1 MNKDGAIKDIERR
14 LGYTLKGKQYEAV
27 RAIRSGKDTF
37 VIAGPGFGKSGIF
50 HTAGLLEESKLT
62 IVVEPTI
69 SLIVDQVRHL
79 SALEQPASI
88 ACMTL
93 HNTDEHK
100 NILQKVKNGEITF
113 LFVTPERLQQDS
125 FRKAVSKH
133 EPWLLAI
140 DECHLIMDWG
150 TSFRP
155 DYLKIG
161 GFMESLSSRPV
172 VLAMTAT
179 APQTYRGEIKSNL
192 LMEQPKEIITSID
205 KPNLSIIVED
215 ATNHKQKGR
224 KEHLIYMLKRV
235 QKNIKHHGTKQ
246 DGSLHSTIVYCL
258 TPDDVEVVA
267 NFLRPYYEDCVTVS
281 HGKLSKKAR
290 AENEMQ
296 FLTGE
301 KPIIVASSAFGQGV
315 DKADIRL
322 IIHLGL
328 PLSPVDYYQQI
339 GRGGRDGGKAKAV
352 VIYDKGWMKK
362 NAALIQEASKGSRTR
377 MRKAQKRLEAILKG
391 DKCIMTELLKELG
404 ENREKPCNHCTVC
417 QKRRRKK

>member
-69 SLIVDQVRHL
+69 SLIVDQVRH
-79 SALEQPASI
+79 
-88 ACMTL
+88 
-93 HNTDEHK
+93 TDEHK
-100 NILQKVKNGEITF
+100 KILKKVRNGEITF

-125 FRKAVSKH
+125 FRKAFSKH

-155 DYLKIG
+155 NYLKIG

-215 ATNHKQKGR
+215 ATNHKQKDR

-246 DGSLHSTIVYCL
+246 DGSLDSTIVYCL

-290 AENEMQ
+290 
-296 FLTGE
+296 
-301 KPIIVASSAFGQGV
+301 
-315 DKADIRL
+315 KAD
-322 IIHLGL
+322 H
-328 PLSPVDYYQQI
+328 SCQQCLWA
-339 GRGGRDGGKAKAV
+339 GRGQSRHTAYHTSWFTAQPRGLLPA
-352 VIYDKGWMKK
+352 
-362 NAALIQEASKGSRTR
+362 NRTR
-377 MRKAQKRLEAILKG
+377 RQRWW
-391 DKCIMTELLKELG
+391 
-404 ENREKPCNHCTVC
+404 
-417 QKRRRKK
+417 